1 MNTKPRPAVPG
12 GVSHVARML
21 TLSDATTLTMN
32 VAEHALRPQGRAPW
46 ALGPTVPLSR
56 KTGGIMLK
64 GFVSGSDLNPG
75 PYDPVVCVAT

>member
-1 MNTKPRPAVPG
+1 MYQPIGAPR
-12 GVSHVARML
+12 
-21 TLSDATTLTMN
+21 
-32 VAEHALRPQGRAPW
+32 
-46 ALGPTVPLSR
+46 PLSR